1 MKKGFAAWQEPRPP
15 VDLARPLPRPPVDR
29 PRPLF
34 LIATKGEG
42 EVPPEPY
49 AWCAVKGYGKKVL
62 KKGFAAWQEPRP
74 PVVAP
79 SRCRALPLSRPPVD
93 RPRPLPRSSV
103 ILPSELQGFQH
114 FVAHGGGADGG
125 PLSGDVPSA
134 MAGFQNRIHR
144 RFNRIGLCVHIQ

>member
-42 EVPPEPY
+42 EVPPEPQPR
-49 AWCAVKGYGKKVL
+49 CAVKGFGKKRVCGL
-62 KKGFAAWQEPRP
+62 AGA
-74 PVVAP
+74 AP